1 MVTDL
6 VSELTSIGYEL
17 LLEGDHVKL
26 HYMKPDDP
34 PDSARMLID
43 ELKVCKAEVV
53 NILRAKSGPGSNATF
68 KWRNPYPRGT
78 PEARRESLLQVMT
91 AIWET
96 AREEVCLEDVERVSG
111 VSRFKLY
118 EGFKQHFGM
127 SPLAFRKKYR
137 LEEVRRNILRSGSRS
152 SISGIA
158 MDWGFTHLGR
168 FSIEYKKQFNE
179 LPSETLKRS
188 RQNP

>member
-68 KWRNPYPRGT
+68 KWLNPYPRGT

-96 AREEVCLEDVERVSG
+96 AREEV
-111 VSRFKLY
+111 K
-118 EGFKQHFGM
+118 
-127 SPLAFRKKYR
+127 
-137 LEEVRRNILRSGSRS
+137 
-152 SISGIA
+152 
-158 MDWGFTHLGR
+158 
-168 FSIEYKKQFNE
+168 KKQPQGPVLTKSVLEAEDEVAVVYQRVLSGEALLADFRQAAEKWMLAVLNAPNFFVKDDM
-179 LPSETLKRS
+179 LCSCS
-188 RQNP
+188 RTATMH